1 MQHTT
6 DSGTPNWAKVKSDCN
21 IPEGTVPANPTCSAT
36 CKTTIAAMKTE
47 WGCCTTTVARAISPD
62 FNTYM
67 GNLYTACDQK
77 KGDTCKAGTA
87 RRFKAKVRNLNEAWM
102 RSIPDNLA
110 LVSEYVG
117 AECSEIFSVYAGL
130 VSVDASAMSS
140 GGTELMIN
148 MEVTSQEESDALKA
162 VFQKFFPTGRRQ
174 GSKVSLESLNLLPVG
189 AKIDPEAKMTVEID
203 PVLSDGV
210 STEGGAPIG
219 TKSVSG
225 SSCVHASMTVILSA
239 LVLSL
244 VGRQE

>member
-21 IPEGTVPANPTCSAT
+21 MPEGTVPANPTCSAT

-47 WGCCTTTVARAISPD
+47 WGCCTATVARAISTD
-62 FNTYM
+62 FDKYM
-67 GNLYTACDQK
+67 GDLYTACDQQ
-77 KGDTCKAGTA
+77 KGATCKAGLA
-87 RRFKAKVRNLNEAWM
+87 RRFKAKVKNLAEAWM
-102 RSIPDNLA
+102 RAAPDNLA

-130 VSVDASAMSS
+130 VSVTASAMPS
-140 GGTELMIN
+140 GGTELQIN

-162 VFQKFFPTGRRQ
+162 VFQKLFPTGRRQ
-174 GSKVSLESLNLLPVG
+174 GSSKVSFESLNLLPVG
-189 AKIDPEAKMTVEID
+189 AKIDPEAQMTVEVD

-210 STEGGAPIG
+210 SALI
-219 TKSVSG
+219 KSE
-225 SSCVHASMTVILSA
+225 SSFVHASMTVILSA
-239 LVLSL
+239 LVLGL